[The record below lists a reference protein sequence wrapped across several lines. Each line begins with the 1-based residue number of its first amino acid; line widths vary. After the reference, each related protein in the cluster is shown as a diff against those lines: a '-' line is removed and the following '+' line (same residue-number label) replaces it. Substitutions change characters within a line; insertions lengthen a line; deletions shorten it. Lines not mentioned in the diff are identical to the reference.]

1 MSSTI
6 AQQDD
11 SARLLDQVRSAIER
25 GQGLRIRGGNS
36 KAFLGRPVEAEELD
50 TRSHSGVV
58 HYDPTELVVTVRSG
72 TRVSDLNALLAAEG
86 QNLPPEAPDFDGRA
100 TVGGMVA
107 SALAGP
113 RRPWAGSVRDF
124 VLGTRVI
131 TGQGRHLRFGGEVMK
146 NVAGYD
152 FSRLL
157 AGSHGCL
164 GLITEVSLKVLP
176 LPRRACSLA
185 LDVDAATAMDMLT
198 QWRRDDLPVSGAFHW
213 KQRLHVRL
221 EGGEATVD
229 AARARL
235 GGDEIDSG
243 IWTELRERKLA
254 FFDTSLPL
262 WRLSV
267 PWQTRLE
274 PLPGEVLLDWAG
286 AQRWL
291 ASDAP
296 PQSIRAIAASLGGH
310 AACYTPGIDDTPFQ
324 LLPEALMR
332 FHRRL
337 KAQVDPHGIFNHGR
351 MYAGL

>member
-1 MSSTI
+1 MSGAI
-6 AQQDD
+6 PQQDD
-11 SARLLDQVRSAIER
+11 TARLLDQVRAAIQR
-25 GQGLRIRGGNS
+25 RQVLRIRGGDS
-36 KAFLGRPVEAEELD
+36 KAFLGRQVEGEELD

-58 HYDPTELVVTVRSG
+58 HYDPTELVVTVRAG
-72 TRVSDLNALLAAEG
+72 TRVGDLNALLAAEG

-124 VLGTRVI
+124 VLGARVI

-157 AGSHGCL
+157 AGSQGCL

-176 LPRRACSLA
+176 LPRKACSLA
-185 LDVDAATAMDMLT
+185 LDVDAASAMDMLT
-198 QWRRDDLPVSGAFHW
+198 QWRRGDLPVSGAFHW

-235 GGDEIDSG
+235 GGEEIDAG
-243 IWTELRERKLA
+243 IWAELRERKLN
-254 FFDTSLPL
+254 FFNTSLPL

-296 PQSIRAIAASLGGH
+296 PRSIREIAASLGGH
-310 AACYTPGIDDTPFQ
+310 ATCYTPGIDDSPFQ
-324 LLPEALMR
+324 TLPEALMR
-332 FHRRL
+332 FHQRL
-337 KAQVDPHGIFNHGR
+337 KAQVDPHGLFNRGR